1 MVVGQEVVG
10 AREEPAISR
19 QVDMEGFNNAVSEG
33 ETGQA
38 AKAWKAPKPEGQRS
52 NELLGQ

>member
-52 NELLGQ
+52 NELLG